1 MTNHPITNHRMKIA
15 FIISMKYG
23 LTQFMWRDINAL
35 VEKGHD
41 LHLFTLLNQPGLY
54 NPLPGWKVTTI
65 RWVTLLLAHLS
76 LLIQRP
82 LLYCRLVATALRT
95 HSLRNFAIA
104 VQFAADMKDTEVIYA
119 YFGDHKFFV
128 GYYCKL
134 ITGLPLVVTIRAYE
148 LHNNPNPTLFRQAL
162 AACDLIVTISAYNRQ
177 LLIERFG
184 ALAGRIEIVRQIVDL
199 EAFCAKPTIKIL
211 IVGFFSE
218 KKGHDVLF
226 QAFKTMQRP
235 DVELW
240 VVGDVAPDRNVVDC
254 RQLAKTLGIEKQI
267 AFFGEQSGAA
277 LRALYRECDIFC
289 LPSRTDST
297 GDKEGFPN
305 AIMEAMAFSKPVVS
319 TYHAGIPEVVDAML
333 VEENNVPQLAA
344 ALQQL
349 CDDVALRRHL
359 GDHNRVIAERLFSPA
374 NNDRLEAL
382 LEQQTSK
389 RRPDTPPY
397 TAPPTPYAESG
408 TYGSNR

>member
-1 MTNHPITNHRMKIA
+1 MKIA

-54 NPLPGWKVTTI
+54 NPLPSWQVTTI
-65 RWVTLLLAHLS
+65 RWLTLLAAHLQ
-76 LLIQRP
+76 LIRQRP
-82 LLYCRLVATALRT
+82 LLYLQLVYTALRT
-95 HSLRNFAIA
+95 RSLANFAIA
-104 VQFAADMKDTEVIYA
+104 VQFAAAMDGTDVIYA

-128 GYYCKL
+128 GYYCKR

-148 LHNNPNPTLFRQAL
+148 LHNNPNPRLFREAL
-162 AACDLIVTISAYNRQ
+162 AYCDLVVTISEYNKQ

-184 ALAGRIEIVRQIVDL
+184 APPHRIEIVRQIVDL
-199 EAFCAKPTIKIL
+199 EAFCPKSPIKIL

-226 QAFKTMQRP
+226 GALKAMQRS

-254 RQLAKTLGIEKQI
+254 RRLAKTLGVEGQI
-267 AFFGEQSGAA
+267 AFFGQQSSNA
-277 LRALYRECDIFC
+277 LCALYRECDIFC

-305 AIMEAMAFSKPVVS
+305 VIMEAMAFGKPVVS

-333 VEENNVPQLAA
+333 VEENNVEQLAA
-344 ALQQL
+344 ALHQL
-349 CDDVALRRHL
+349 CDDVALRRQL
-359 GDHNRVIAERLFSPA
+359 GAHNRTIAERLFAPA
-374 NNDRLEAL
+374 NNDRLERL
-382 LEQQTSK
+382 LYQQVQK
-389 RRPDTPPY
+389 GRRNTHLQPMPL
-397 TAPPTPYAESG
+397 AQ
-408 TYGSNR
+408 